1 MKLTRVLAMTLG
13 AAVAGAAPQAL
24 AQVQGVSDDEI
35 VLGSHQDLSGPINFF
50 GVPMKN
56 GLEMAADEINAA
68 GGIHGRMIRVIV
80 EDSAYDP
87 KKAVLGTQKLLGRD
101 KIFAMIASLG
111 TPTSAATMPL
121 VLKKGLP
128 HLFPMS
134 PADMFYKPHDPLKFG
149 YFTPYYDSMR
159 VGMSYLVEKNG
170 YTKVGILYQD
180 DGYGENVKLGVTD
193 QLEAMDMALVSE
205 TTYKRG
211 ATDFATQIAK
221 LRADGVDFVALG
233 TVIRETVGAVKT
245 ARAMGWDVDFLVSG
259 AGYAQTVAALGGE
272 AMNGLYSAGQ
282 TEIPYRDTASAEVQA
297 WMDRYE
303 ERFDTPAGIEAAYTY
318 GAMYLFAEGAK
329 NAGRDLTPE
338 SLVAGLEQISGYR
351 DIFGSPA
358 ITYTSA
364 SHLPRTKGFVAQI
377 KDGRWHTISDILAY

>member
-1 MKLTRVLAMTLG
+1 MKLSRVFAMTLG
-13 AAVAGAAPQAL
+13 AAVAGLAGQAL
-24 AQVQGVSDDEI
+24 AEVQGVSDDEI

-56 GLEMAADEINAA
+56 GLEMAAEEINAA
-68 GGIHGRMIRVIV
+68 GGIHGRMIRIVV

-87 KKAVLGTQKLLGRD
+87 KKAVLGAQKLLGRD
-101 KIFAMIASLG
+101 KIFAMIGSLG

-159 VGMSYLVEKNG
+159 VGVSYLVEKNG

-180 DGYGENVKLGVTD
+180 DGYGENVKLGVAD
-193 QLEAMDMALVSE
+193 QLEAMGMALVSE

-221 LRADGVDFVALG
+221 LRADGVDLVTLG

-245 ARAMGWDVDFLVSG
+245 ARAMGWDVDFVVSG
-259 AGYAQTVAALGGE
+259 AGYAQTVAQLGGE
-272 AMNGLYSAGQ
+272 AMNGLYAAGQ

-297 WMDRYE
+297 WMDHYE
-303 ERFDTPAGIEAAYTY
+303 ERFGTPASIEAAYTY

-338 SLVAGLEQISGYR
+338 TLVAGLEQISEYR
-351 DIFGSPA
+351 DIFGSPP
-358 ITYTSA
+358 ITYTA
-364 SHLPRTKGFVAQI
+364 ESHLPRTKGFVAQV
-377 KDGRWHTISDILAY
+377 KDGRWHTISSILAY

>member
-1 MKLTRVLAMTLG
+1 MKFARIAAIGAALTLG
-13 AAVAGAAPQAL
+13 LAGSAEADT
-24 AQVQGVSDDEI
+24 QGVSDTEI

-68 GGIHGRMIRVIV
+68 GGIHGRMIRVVV

-87 KKAVLGTQKLLGRD
+87 KKAVLATQKLLNRD

-111 TPTSAATMPL
+111 TPTSAASMPL

-134 PADMFYKPHDPLKFG
+134 PADLFFKPYEALKFG

-159 VGMSYLVEKNG
+159 LGVRHLIEQNG
-170 YTKVGILYQD
+170 YKQVGILYQD
-180 DGYGENVKLGVTD
+180 DGYGEIVRSGVAD
-193 QLEAMDMALVSE
+193 QLEAMGMELVSE

-211 ATDFATQIAK
+211 ATDFATQIAR
-221 LRADGVDFVALG
+221 LRSDGADLVTLG

-272 AMNGLYSAGQ
+272 AMNGLYATGQ
-282 TEIPYRDTASAEVQA
+282 TPIPYADTASPKVQA
-297 WMDRYE
+297 WMKRYE
-303 ERFDTPAGIEAAYTY
+303 ERFAVAASIEAAYTY
-318 GAMYLFAEGAK
+318 DAMYLFAEGAR
-329 NAGRDLTPE
+329 NAGPDLTAQ
-338 SLVAGLEQISGYR
+338 SLVAGLEQISGYQ
-351 DIFGSPA
+351 DIFGGPLVSF
-358 ITYTSA
+358 SA
-364 SHLPRTKGFVAQI
+364 DSHLPRDQGFIAQI
-377 KDGRWHTISDILAY
+377 ENGRWVQITGILAY

>member
-1 MKLTRVLAMTLG
+1 MKPTHMLSVAVA
-13 AAVAGAAPQAL
+13 AAVAVAAPNAL
-24 AQVQGVSDDEI
+24 AEVQGVSDDEI

-56 GLEMAADEINAA
+56 GLEMAAEEINAA
-68 GGIHGRMIRVIV
+68 GGIHGRMIRIVV

-87 KKAVLGTQKLLGRD
+87 KKAVLSTQKLLGRD
-101 KIFAMIASLG
+101 KIFAMIGSLG

-134 PADMFYKPHDPLKFG
+134 PANLFFDPHDPLKFG

-159 VGMSYLVEKNG
+159 VGVNHLIAKNG

-180 DGYGENVKLGVTD
+180 DGYGKNVREGVAD
-193 QLEAMDMALVSE
+193 QLEAMGLALVSE

-221 LRADGVDFVALG
+221 LRADGVDLVTLG

-259 AGYAQTVAALGGE
+259 AGYAQTVAQLGGE
-272 AMNGLYSAGQ
+272 AMDGLYAAGQ

-303 ERFDTPAGIEAAYTY
+303 ERFGQPASIEAAYTY

-338 SLVAGLEQISGYR
+338 TLVAGLEKVTGYR

-358 ITYTSA
+358 ITYSA
-364 SHLPRTKGFVAQI
+364 ESHLPRTKAFVAQI
-377 KDGRWHTISDILAY
+377 ADGRWHTVSEILAY